1 MTNLF
6 DDVLYGSG
14 SSYVSE
20 ASLSYE
26 EESYIENNITADPVS
41 LSDYTTEAYIEMTRI
56 FGALAVSEGFA
67 AKQIASGVDRKV
79 ALESLADRAG
89 DAYDT
94 LKRWVT
100 KIWKA
105 IKKFAQKAWNRLKAL
120 YDRARAFFSNYE
132 SVLKNYSDNTMQ
144 IYDWVEMNINDTAK
158 EINTNYDSQITSA
171 DTYTTANG
179 GASGADERV
188 VGVIVNKWR
197 ERLYGSGHTS
207 PVHTKKNWND
217 IKGTVLQVT
226 SNGYDRLYK
235 DSLNWGEKDYK
246 EAMSIHKEEISDR
259 SDEFHDYDKDEAE
272 KAGASATYYTDKGT
286 KAKELVKAR
295 VKMHLRQRGI
305 VLLQSACH
313 AQFNQCVSAARKA
326 IKAMHGVTKESYDV
340 YSNTDFRS
348 IGSMMI

>member
-94 LKRWVT
+94 LKKWAT

-105 IKKFAQKAWNRLKAL
+105 IKIFLQKVWNRLKVVK
-120 YDRARAFFSNYE
+120 DRIVSFFTSYE
-132 SVLKNYSDNTMQ
+132 NVLRNYSNNTKN
-144 IYDWVEMNINDTAK
+144 IEWVEMNIIACAK
-158 EINTNYDSQITSA
+158 AINT
-171 DTYTTANG
+171 
-179 GASGADERV
+179 
-188 VGVIVNKWR
+188 
-197 ERLYGSGHTS
+197 
-207 PVHTKKNWND
+207 
-217 IKGTVLQVT
+217 
-226 SNGYDRLYK
+226 
-235 DSLNWGEKDYK
+235 
-246 EAMSIHKEEISDR
+246 
-259 SDEFHDYDKDEAE
+259 
-272 KAGASATYYTDKGT
+272 
-286 KAKELVKAR
+286 
-295 VKMHLRQRGI
+295 
-305 VLLQSACH
+305 
-313 AQFNQCVSAARKA
+313 
-326 IKAMHGVTKESYDV
+326 SYDV
-340 YSNTDFRS
+340 ETKMQDTRNKSGLYNKVINQRVTYWRNILYKHGFSGNGTPKFTTVSWDDKKGEVYGKLSWNLF
-348 IGSMMI
+348 